1 MKFFLFLL
9 LLANGALFA
18 YHQGYLQ
25 EIFPSDHEP
34 HRIKR
39 QLNAEKV
46 RLLPADQAL
55 QTPTPDPGAVASSS
69 ASASVSSS
77 ASVSASASSVQE
89 TIACLEIGD
98 FSVAEAKRFE
108 TGLTPLALGD
118 RQTRRNVPEIA
129 SYIVYIPPLPSKEAA
144 DKKASEL
151 RGLKVNDFFIIND
164 PNSALRWSISL
175 GTFKTKLAASSHLEI
190 LTKQGVRSAALG
202 TRNTAAGKVAYQL
215 HGITPEL
222 KAKIDDLTK
231 GLANQQQKACSKP

>member
-9 LLANGALFA
+9 VLANGGLFA

-25 EIFPSDHEP
+25 EIFPNNHEP
-34 HRIKR
+34 QRMTR
-39 QLNAEKV
+39 QLNAEKI
-46 RLLPADQAL
+46 RLLAADQAL
-55 QTPTPDPGAVASSS
+55 QTSPTTASDASTSASTS
-69 ASASVSSS
+69 ASASHNANSP
-77 ASVSASASSVQE
+77 QE

-118 RQTRRNVPEIA
+118 RQTRRNVPEIS
-129 SYIVYIPPLPSKEAA
+129 SYIVYIPPLANKEAA

-151 RGLKVNDFFIIND
+151 RGLKVSDFFIIND
-164 PNSALRWSISL
+164 PNSALRWSIAL

-190 LTKQGVRSAALG
+190 LSKQGVRSAVLG
-202 TRNTAAGKVAYQL
+202 TRNSNSGKVAYQL

-222 KAKIDDLTK
+222 KTKIDNLTK
-231 GLANQQQKACSKP
+231 DLANQQQRACSKP